1 MSPHIDVNQ
10 RGKKGERFMDFDN
23 NSNNNSQHSYNLW
36 VYNNDSQHI
45 AYYVLCIFEVLYLY

>member
-1 MSPHIDVNQ
+1 
-10 RGKKGERFMDFDN
+10 MDFDN